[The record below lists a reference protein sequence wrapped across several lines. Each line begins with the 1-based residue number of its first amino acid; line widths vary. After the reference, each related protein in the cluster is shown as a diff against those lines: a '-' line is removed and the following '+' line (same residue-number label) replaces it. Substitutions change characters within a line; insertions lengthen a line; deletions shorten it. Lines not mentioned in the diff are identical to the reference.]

1 MTRQHRLRKQP
12 KKRQTKATCTSTIT
26 RIVVPKTAKNRR
38 RRNQRRLKM
47 PTLIIKNILTSA
59 RWLSL
64 ALLAV
69 SIYALITIG
78 QDTSFFLTNIPV
90 SGNTTISSSE
100 IVASSGLAGTHVFA
114 ASPGNAANRIG
125 QLPGVISAKVNLQW
139 PNQVSIIIVEDKPV
153 AVWKQNGKTY
163 WIGESG
169 ELVPARN
176 ASPHLLLIQTEIDQ
190 SSEIEAYVPADV
202 LQGALAL
209 RELRPNID
217 QLFYRPGSGLSY
229 QDGRGWR
236 AYFGS
241 GKEMAQKLVVY
252 EKIVEELIER
262 AETPSY
268 ISVRNHAKPYYLTS
282 GG

>member
-1 MTRQHRLRKQP
+1 
-12 KKRQTKATCTSTIT
+12 
-26 RIVVPKTAKNRR
+26 
-38 RRNQRRLKM
+38 M
-47 PTLIIKNILTSA
+47 PTTIIKNLLISS

-64 ALLAV
+64 TLLAV
-69 SIYALITIG
+69 SVYALILIG

-90 SGNTTISSSE
+90 SGNTTIPSSE

-114 ASPGNAANRIG
+114 ANPGDAANRIG
-125 QLPGVISAKVNLQW
+125 QLPGIISAKVMLLW
-139 PNQVSIIIVEDKPV
+139 PNQVSINIVEDKPV
-153 AVWKQNGKTY
+153 AVWKQGGKSY
-163 WIGESG
+163 WIVESG
-169 ELVPARN
+169 ELVPARS
-176 ASPHLLLIQTEIDQ
+176 ASPHLLLIQSEVDQ
-190 SSEIEAYVPADV
+190 PSEIEAYIPADV

-209 RELRPNID
+209 RKLRPNID

-241 GKEMAQKLVVY
+241 GPEMAQKLVVY
-252 EKIVEELIER
+252 ETIIEELIKR

-268 ISVRNHAKPYYLTS
+268 ISVRNHAKPYYITS

>member
-1 MTRQHRLRKQP
+1 MAKQRRLRKQP
-12 KKRQTKATCTSTIT
+12 KKRRIKATGTSTIP
-26 RIVVPKTAKNRR
+26 RIVIPKTAKNRR
-38 RRNQRRLKM
+38 RRNHRRLKM
-47 PTLIIKNILTSA
+47 PTFIIKNILTSS

-78 QDTSFFLTNIPV
+78 QDTSYFLTNIPV
-90 SGNTTISSSE
+90 SGNITISSSD

-114 ASPGNAANRIG
+114 ANPGNAADRIG
-125 QLPGVISAKVNLQW
+125 QLPGVISAKVILQW
-139 PNQVSIIIVEDKPV
+139 PNQVSISIVEDKPV

-163 WIGESG
+163 LIAESG
-169 ELVPARN
+169 ELVPVRY

-190 SSEIEAYVPADV
+190 SSEIETYVPADV

-241 GKEMAQKLVVY
+241 GTEMAQKLVVY
-252 EKIVEELIER
+252 ETIVEELIER
-262 AETPSY
+262 AESPSY
-268 ISVRNHAKPYYLTS
+268 ISVRNQAKPYYMTS

>member
-1 MTRQHRLRKQP
+1 MAKQRRLRKQP
-12 KKRQTKATCTSTIT
+12 KKRRIKATGTSTIP
-26 RIVVPKTAKNRR
+26 RIVIPKTAKNRR
-38 RRNQRRLKM
+38 RRNHRRLKM
-47 PTLIIKNILTSA
+47 PTFIIKNILTSS

-78 QDTSFFLTNIPV
+78 QDTSYFLTNIPV
-90 SGNTTISSSE
+90 SGNITISSSD

-114 ASPGNAANRIG
+114 ANPGNAADRIG
-125 QLPGVISAKVNLQW
+125 QLPGVISAKVILQW
-139 PNQVSIIIVEDKPV
+139 PNQVSISIVEDKPV

-163 WIGESG
+163 LITESG
-169 ELVPARN
+169 ELVPVRN

-190 SSEIEAYVPADV
+190 SSEIETYVPADV

-241 GKEMAQKLVVY
+241 GTEMAQKLVVY
-252 EKIVEELIER
+252 ETIVEELIER
-262 AETPSY
+262 AESPSY
-268 ISVRNHAKPYYLTS
+268 ISVRNQAKPYYMTS

>member
-1 MTRQHRLRKQP
+1 MSKQRRLRKQP
-12 KKRQTKATCTSTIT
+12 KKRRTKATGTSTIP

-47 PTLIIKNILTSA
+47 PTIIIKSILTSS

-78 QDTSFFLTNIPV
+78 QDASFFLTNIPV
-90 SGNTTISSSE
+90 SGNSTISSSE

-114 ASPGNAANRIG
+114 ANPGNAADRIG
-125 QLPGVISAKVNLQW
+125 QLPGVISVKVLLQW
-139 PNQVSIIIVEDKPV
+139 PNQVSISIVEDKPV
-153 AVWKQNGKTY
+153 AIWKQNGKTY
-163 WIGESG
+163 WIAESG

-176 ASPHLLLIQTEIDQ
+176 TSPHLLLIQTEVGQ
-190 SSEIEAYVPADV
+190 PSEIEAYVPADV

-241 GKEMAQKLVVY
+241 GTEMAQKLVVY
-252 EKIVEELIER
+252 ETIVKELVER
-262 AETPSY
+262 AESPSY
-268 ISVRNHAKPYYLTS
+268 ISVRNLAKPYYMTS